1 MRFARVVVCSAVVV
15 ACSMLAAGSFRAQT
29 VEEGFTP
36 LFDGRTLTNW
46 HTISLG
52 QMPGT
57 WWARDGILSFESG
70 DSWLVSDATY
80 TDFVLRLEYRTGLE
94 SDSGI
99 FLRSTPT
106 GYPSFTGMELEI
118 RNDAGGP
125 ATTRSTSAIY
135 GAVAPLRNAT
145 KPAGEWNAVEVSVI
159 GRRLQATWNGVAI
172 HDVDLDDPHTP
183 ARSGDR
189 WRSAQPRDTSV
200 SRRTSP
206 ARRLSFVTS
215 ASRSSSRRENKPPGC
230 VW

>member
-1 MRFARVVVCSAVVV
+1 MRFASVVVRSAVVV
-15 ACSMLAAGSFRAQT
+15 ACSTLAAGSFRAQT

-46 HTISLG
+46 HTIGLG
-52 QMPGT
+52 QTPGT

-80 TDFVLRLEYRTGLE
+80 TDFVLRLEYRTGPE

-159 GRRLQATWNGVAI
+159 GRRLKATWNGVAI
-172 HDVDLDDPHTP
+172 HDIDLDDPQYAGAQRGPLAKRAASGHIGFQAHLTGAPVEFRQVRIKVVQP
-183 ARSGDR
+183 AR
-189 WRSAQPRDTSV
+189 Q
-200 SRRTSP
+200 
-206 ARRLSFVTS
+206 
-215 ASRSSSRRENKPPGC
+215 
-230 VW
+230 